1 MTDVPYFTAAPRTPG
16 ELVIS
21 RLIMVATA
29 AIAVVVVAV
38 YAIVSPVTAQ
48 WIGTMIGVN
57 ALNVAGGVIALFMR
71 PGRRWALI
79 VVSAFRC
86 LTILTYYILPGGFVH
101 DVPATAHRRDRRREP
116 PGCPRVLRRG
126 MTKERGWAVRY

>member
-1 MTDVPYFTAAPRTPG
+1 MTDAPYFVPAPRTPG

-29 AIAVVVVAV
+29 AITIVVVAL

-71 PGRRWALI
+71 PGRRWVRWALI

-86 LTILTYYILPGGFVH
+86 LTILTYYILPGGFTYTTFLLLPIV
-101 DVPATAHRRDRRREP
+101 VIVAVNL
-116 PGCPRVLRRG
+116 PGARAYFA
-126 MTKERGWAVRY
+126 EEQ